1 MTEIDYMEYSS
12 NATAQAAYVSTLDA
26 YTKVC
31 SHFTGVDG
39 AASYTDPV
47 AGAYTF
53 AGTAQIDTAYSPFTG
68 GSSLLLDG
76 NSDYITLAD
85 SADWDF
91 GTGDFTI
98 DCWVRFA
105 NTTGYQGIIQQRQNN
120 TTMWAILKTD
130 AHKLTFFSWTGAT
143 YQADYVMTSAW
154 SGLATDTWYHIA
166 FVRTTTTAKLFID
179 GVSQALTET
188 TAFGTGS
195 MPTIAGTL
203 DFGIYATA
211 NFFNGNIAELRITKG
226 VARWTSDFTPP
237 TVPYPNDLY
246 CLSESTIKTQGSYSL
261 KVTAAATT
269 SLNKTLT
276 KTF

>member
-1 MTEIDYMEYSS
+1 MEYSS
-12 NATAQAAYVSTLDA
+12 NATAQAAYVSNDTLDA

-31 SHFTGVDG
+31 SHFTGADG
-39 AASYTDPV
+39 TTSYTDPV

-53 AGTAQIDTAYSPFTG
+53 VGTAQIDTAYSPFTG

-85 SADWDF
+85 SADWNF
-91 GTGDFTI
+91 GTGNFTI
-98 DCWVRFA
+98 EGWFRFA
-105 NTTGYQGIIQQRQNN
+105 DLTGYQTIATQYVDASNN
-120 TTMWAILKTD
+120 WWLRKDSANTI
-130 AHKLTFFSWTGAT
+130 TFFANNASASTCGFYT
-143 YQADYVMTSAW
+143 STSAY
-154 SGLATDTWYHIA
+154 SFAINTWYHIVFERNGA
-166 FVRTTTTAKLFID
+166 GALLFIN
-179 GVSQALTET
+179 GISIALTET
-188 TAFGTGS
+188 TAFGTLPDVAAVLCIGAHPS
-195 MPTIAGTL
+195 P
-203 DFGIYATA
+203 
-211 NFFNGNIAELRITKG
+211 NFYINGNIAEFRITKG
-226 VARWTSDFTPP
+226 LARWTSNFTPP